1 MTKKKKHI
9 QKPLYF
15 NAFQC
20 IGSNC
25 EDNCCIGWDVEI
37 DKKTFHK
44 YQAVKDAELSKLFR
58 NSIYENPDSYD
69 RNVDFATVELAKNNR
84 CPFLNEAQLCKIQAK
99 LGHAYLSNVCAA
111 YPRYANEVNG
121 VIEYSVNVS
130 CPEAARL
137 VLTSQQGLSF
147 TSEQQS
153 ISPNTII
160 NFVLTTTDH
169 NGNSMVKYFVELRN
183 FTISLL
189 QNRKHPLWERIFM
202 LGYFYEA
209 LQKSTHGRKRLPFQM
224 LIDSFSQKIEKDD
237 WRAEMSSI
245 DANPTLQLRFMKEIT
260 DKLNTV
266 TEIDSQKYVRFS
278 EELSDGLGISKDSDL
293 ETEGKK
299 YKRAYEQF
307 YEPFMQNHEYLIEN
321 YLVNYVFG
329 GLFPAS
335 ESTKPFEA
343 YRMLAI
349 RYALIKYYLIGI
361 SSFRKGLTEGDCIQF
376 IQVFSKAIEH
386 HHTYLEGISAYMNR
400 KEYDG
405 MLSMELLLKN

>member
-1 MTKKKKHI
+1 MPRH
-9 QKPLYF
+9 F
-15 NAFQC
+15 EEFQC
-20 IGSNC
+20 IGSSC

-37 DKKTFHK
+37 DKKTYHK
-44 YQAVKDAELSKLFR
+44 YQKVKDGELLKLFR
-58 NSIYENPDSYD
+58 NSIFENPDSYD
-69 RNVDFATVELAKNNR
+69 RNVDFATVELAESNR
-84 CPFLNEAQLCKIQAK
+84 CPFLNEKQLCMIQAK

-121 VIEYSVNVS
+121 VVEYSLNVS

-137 VLTSQQGLSF
+137 VIANKQGLAF
-147 TSEQQS
+147 TNEQQS
-153 ISPNTII
+153 TSPNTII

-169 NGNSMVKYFVELRN
+169 NGNSMVNYFVELRN

-202 LGYFYEA
+202 LGHFYEA
-209 LQKSTHGRKRLPFQM
+209 LQKSTHGQKHPPVQM
-224 LIDSFSQKIEKDD
+224 LIDSFSRKIEKDD
-237 WRAEMSSI
+237 WRVEMSSI
-245 DANPTLQLRFMKEIT
+245 DANPTLLLRFMKEIT

-266 TEIDSQKYVRFS
+266 TEIYSQKYIRFTQ
-278 EELSDGLGISKDSDL
+278 ELSEGLGTSKNSDL
-293 ETEGKK
+293 EAEGEK

-335 ESTKPFEA
+335 ESTKPFES

-349 RYALIKYYLIGI
+349 RYALIKYHLIGI
-361 SSFRKGLTEGDCIQF
+361 SAFRKGLTEGDCVQF
-376 IQVFSKAIEH
+376 IQAFSKAIEH
-386 HHTYLEGISAYMNR
+386 HHTYLESISAYMNR
-400 KEYDG
+400 KNYD
-405 MLSMELLLKN
+405 SMHSIELLLKN